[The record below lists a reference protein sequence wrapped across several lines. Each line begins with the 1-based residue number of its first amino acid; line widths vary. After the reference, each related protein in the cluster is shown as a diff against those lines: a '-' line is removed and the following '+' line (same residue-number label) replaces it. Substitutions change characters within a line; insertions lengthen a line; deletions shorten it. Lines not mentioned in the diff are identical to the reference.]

1 MLTINLGGHHRK
13 QEFDGGG
20 RTLLDELCDTSNYV
34 PVIILHF
41 FNKPIQNSELLRK
54 LYLDKDLSSYEIQR
68 KTGWSRTSISDALR
82 ELGIQKETRKSP
94 SLCFGEKFVGNKRVP
109 HKGEQKVISKMIDL
123 REQGH
128 SFKKISEY
136 LNENNIPTKLE
147 GSWYPSTVKD
157 IIKRELKKREAYH
170 ACDN

>member
-1 MLTINLGGHHRK
+1 M
-13 QEFDGGG
+13 
-20 RTLLDELCDTSNYV
+20 
-34 PVIILHF
+34 
-41 FNKPIQNSELLRK
+41 RK

-94 SLCFGEKFVGNKRVP
+94 SLCFGEKFVGNKRFL

-123 REQGH
+123 REQGY

-136 LNENNIPTKLE
+136 LNDNNIPTKLG

-157 IIKRELKKREAYH
+157 IIKRELKKREA
-170 ACDN
+170 